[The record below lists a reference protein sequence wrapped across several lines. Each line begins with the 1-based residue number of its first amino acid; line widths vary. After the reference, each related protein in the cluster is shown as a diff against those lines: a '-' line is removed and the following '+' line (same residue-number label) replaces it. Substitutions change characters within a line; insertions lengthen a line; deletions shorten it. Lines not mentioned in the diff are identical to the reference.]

1 MAVRH
6 FEASPWSGRV
16 VEAVPARPRRLVRR
30 SRARWAV
37 TGVALVSVPF
47 LVALAVLGVAR

>member
-1 MAVRH
+1 M
-6 FEASPWSGRV
+6 
-16 VEAVPARPRRLVRR
+16 EAVPARPRRLVRR

>member
-6 FEASPWSGRV
+6 FEAAPWSGRI
-16 VEAVPARPRRLVRR
+16 VEAVPAPPRRLVRR

-47 LVALAVLGVAR
+47 LAALAVLGVAR